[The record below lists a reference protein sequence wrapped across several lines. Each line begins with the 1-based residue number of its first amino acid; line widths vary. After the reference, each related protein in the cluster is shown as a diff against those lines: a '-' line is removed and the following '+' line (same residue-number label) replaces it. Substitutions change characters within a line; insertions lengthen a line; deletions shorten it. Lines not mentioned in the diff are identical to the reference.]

1 MGELI
6 ILGMSIVTGELYP
19 KAHMLPQTSEPA
31 LRAVSRPTDLARIF
45 PEWKLN
51 AAFITMHLKR
61 ALDVD
66 DNLSSHPVEV
76 ECPDANMVNQIF
88 DGLSYSK
95 AGSSALL
102 LLGPPPLCSCR
113 LSLSGRQRCAC
124 SLTMSARRSS

>member
-1 MGELI
+1 MMSATITLELI
-6 ILGMSIVTGELYP
+6 RRCRQVSWPCILGS
-19 KAHMLPQTSEPA
+19 A
-31 LRAVSRPTDLARIF
+31 RPDRDRIF

-51 AAFITMHLKR
+51 ASFITMHLKR
-61 ALDVD
+61 ALDID

-102 LLGPPPLCSCR
+102 SPSCAF
-113 LSLSGRQRCAC
+113 GAVG
-124 SLTMSARRSS
+124 